1 MTTEFELIPDRVIWK
16 GPEGSEVLM
25 DEDGIHLLV
34 PKRLEQPDVAVL
46 LRIIARAK
54 QLRDAGGPLV
64 PRPRTDDELKA
75 WEWRARQKLAAQAI
89 IDKIAPDDDGLDVGV
104 VMI

>member
-54 QLRDAGGPLV
+54 QLRDAGGSLI
-64 PRPRTDDELKA
+64 PRPKTDAEVEA
-75 WEWRARQKLAAQAI
+75 WEWRARQKLAAKAI
-89 IDKIAPDDDGLDVGV
+89 LDKIAPDDGDLDVEIV
-104 VMI
+104 PF